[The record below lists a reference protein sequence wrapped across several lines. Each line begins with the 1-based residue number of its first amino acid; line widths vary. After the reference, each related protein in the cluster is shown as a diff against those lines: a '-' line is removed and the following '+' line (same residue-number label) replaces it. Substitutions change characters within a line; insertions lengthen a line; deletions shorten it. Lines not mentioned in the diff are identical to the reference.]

1 MNNNAKLN
9 LNGVFG
15 FNKLMVGKID
25 VESNVRDN
33 TTDIKYIYNNVSTSL
48 QNQISA
54 TVRNALNASEVITS
68 FNNSLTNFQTL
79 LGNQISKE
87 ANDIS
92 NLQGQITSNYNTLD
106 NKYDQKVT
114 TLTNKQSDLQSQIN
128 TISTQANSSIS
139 LDNANTWT
147 KTQTLTNGIS
157 ITGGATTITRDMTIG
172 SNS

>member
-15 FNKLMVGKID
+15 FNKLMVGKVD

-54 TVRNALNASEVITS
+54 TVRNALNSSEVITS
-68 FNNSLTNFQTL
+68 FNNSLTNFQTNL
-79 LGNQISKE
+79 TNQISKE

-114 TLTNKQSDLQSQIN
+114 TLTNKQSDLQTQIN
-128 TISTQANSSIS
+128 TISTHANASIS
-139 LDNANTWT
+139 LD
-147 KTQTLTNGIS
+147 
-157 ITGGATTITRDMTIG
+157 
-172 SNS
+172 

>member
-92 NLQGQITSNYNTLD
+92 NLQGQITSKGNHFN
-106 NKYDQKVT
+106 
-114 TLTNKQSDLQSQIN
+114 
-128 TISTQANSSIS
+128 
-139 LDNANTWT
+139 
-147 KTQTLTNGIS
+147 
-157 ITGGATTITRDMTIG
+157 
-172 SNS
+172 